1 MVKSE
6 EIQRQLDAIIEEIGE
21 ARANGNLDTLADLR
35 MKRDEL
41 EQEIDELTAENS
53 YISKRDAEAVKTA
66 HEQALKETL
75 VKYDDSE
82 KRYLEALKKIS
93 TTVERLNSL
102 EDALHIQV
110 ENITS
115 LPNPVIPIR
124 SIWNELP
131 HNRQQ
136 EYQTRF
142 TDVYSRGVLPSSRI
156 QEILDKLDFHR
167 NLISGNAD
175 RLKVKPPESTRK
187 YVGGRATTRKLTD
200 QPAEPKRTRQQLEVP
215 IINRNKPLIPGSIR
229 PKKRPAMATYGG

>member
-115 LPNPVIPIR
+115 LPNPVLSIQ

-131 HNRQQ
+131 SDTQLK
-136 EYQTRF
+136 YQTRF
-142 TDVYSRGVLPSSRI
+142 TDVYSRGVLPKSRI
-156 QEILDKLDFHR
+156 QEILNSLTFHQ
-167 NLISGNAD
+167 NLINANAS
-175 RLKVKPPESTRK
+175 RLTVTKPQGSRR
-187 YVGGRATTRKLTD
+187 VGGGVTIRKTPDD
-200 QPAEPKRTRQQLEVP
+200 QIPSEPKRTAQQLEIP
-215 IINRNKPLIPGSIR
+215 KINRNKPLVPGTR
-229 PKKRPAMATYGG
+229 RKKTPSMAAFG